1 MRDKLA
7 ILAAFL
13 VLTAFCLAGA
23 AWASPQDGRV
33 TVLVDG
39 KVVESDVSAYL
50 HPVGRTMVPL
60 RWVTQAFGCRVEW
73 AGFEAEL
80 PVQVWVPVEPVGEIG
95 VFGFRPGKNTLVFW
109 PRKTREHG
117 RKELAGYL
125 ELDRGAAATEFYTDV
140 APEIR
145 DGRTFVPIRVL
156 SEAMGCRVEW
166 DPATYTVSISRPD
179 LKKLIALNPW
189 LDAVWDADLAVGGV
203 ALARNYAWL
212 LENVTPGPAEAVVLV
227 AVRGIRPNQAVNRI
241 PRVPVKVYVD
251 GREAGEGYA
260 DAVLG
265 INTLAGMFYPEAL
278 ASGCARMPVDLEP
291 GTHRIRVEIVS
302 EGLFDRDPGNNTR
315 EITVTVTAAK

>member
-1 MRDKLA
+1 MRSKLA
-7 ILAAFL
+7 ILIAVLSLAAF
-13 VLTAFCLAGA
+13 CMAGA
-23 AWASPQDGRV
+23 AWASPEDGRV

-39 KVVESDVSAYL
+39 KVVESDVPAYL
-50 HPVGRTMVPL
+50 HPAGRTMVPL
-60 RWVTQAFGCRVEW
+60 RWVAQAFGCRVEW
-73 AGFEAEL
+73 AGFDAEL
-80 PVQVWVPVEPVGEIG
+80 PVQVWVPAEPVGEIG

-109 PRKTREHG
+109 PRKTREPG

-125 ELDRGAAATEFYTDV
+125 ELGRSAGREFYTDV

-156 SEAMGCRVEW
+156 SEAMGCRVDW

-212 LENVTPGPAEAVVLV
+212 IENVAPGPAEAVVLV
-227 AVRGIRPNQAVNRI
+227 AVRGMRPNQATDRI
-241 PRVPVKVYVD
+241 PRVLVKVYVD

-260 DAVLG
+260 DAVPG
-265 INTLAGMFYPEAL
+265 MDTLRGMFYSEAL
-278 ASGCARMPVDLEP
+278 ASSCARVPLDLEP
-291 GTHRIRVEIVS
+291 GEHRIRAEIVS
-302 EGLFDRDPGNNTR
+302 ECLFDRSPAYNSK
-315 EITVTVTAAK
+315 EITVTVAAKS